1 MRLLCP
7 KTDRMLKMILDK
19 FVFFCGFLIGV
30 NDDFM
35 PIVTTQPRLK
45 KTLSNL

>member
-1 MRLLCP
+1 MRLLCS
-7 KTDRMLKMILDK
+7 KTDHVPQVFLGK
-19 FVFFCGFLIGV
+19 FSFFCGFLIGV

-35 PIVTTQPRLK
+35 PMLTTQPRLK